1 MTVFAKTYDTA
12 WNELISTVDGIDPF
26 SAEKFVSRAYLDICN
41 VREWGFL
48 RGRAVVQ
55 IPSPVTTG
63 TVAVTQFSDAV
74 QFSAAAAAVLDVFGL
89 NPSVAQCQIKIS
101 TAGGTYSILD
111 YQPGGAATLDRAYQ
125 EDTDATSAYTLLR
138 CYISPPADFL
148 RWISINDP
156 LRGWTLMWGARWTQ
170 QTLDRIDSQRTCGGD
185 PLVFA
190 TYIPR
195 DGHTQYEVWPNP
207 LTPRAFLTEYRKRG
221 VDLVSGDV
229 IPEAIGMD
237 LLMSRAKYRAYEFGA
252 AKATSAAKSGIYM
265 ALMKEANRDYEEK
278 LHRYV
283 MLDKA
288 QNPDTV
294 VIPSDRNLWPVDA
307 SWIQAH
313 AGPWGGYNSGSGW

>member
-1 MTVFAKTYDTA
+1 MANDFDTA
-12 WNELISTVDGIDPF
+12 WNELIGVVDGIDPF
-26 SAEKFVSRAYLDICN
+26 SAKKFINRSFIDISN
-41 VREWGFL
+41 VREWGYL

-55 IPSPVTTG
+55 IPAPVTTG
-63 TVAVTQFSDAV
+63 TVAVTQFSDSVLFDAT
-74 QFSAAAAAVLDVFGL
+74 AATVLDVFGL
-89 NPSVAQCQIKIS
+89 NPPITQCQIKIS
-101 TAGGTYSILD
+101 TRGGTYSIID
-111 YQPGGAATLDRAYQ
+111 YQPGGVATLDRAYQ
-125 EDTDATSAYTLLR
+125 EDTDAASAYVLLR

-207 LTPRAFLTEYRKRG
+207 LTGRAFLTEYRKRG
-221 VDLVSGDV
+221 VDLVSDDV

-237 LLMSRAKYRAYEFGA
+237 LLMSRAKYRAFEFGA
-252 AKATSAAKSGIYM
+252 AKATSAAKSGVYI
-265 ALMKEANRDYEEK
+265 ALMKEAKASYDEQLRK
-278 LHRYV
+278 YV

-294 VIPSDRNLWPVDA
+294 VIPSDRNLWPMDA
-307 SWIQAH
+307 DYLASH
-313 AGPWGGYNSGSGW
+313 AGPWGGYWSGTGW